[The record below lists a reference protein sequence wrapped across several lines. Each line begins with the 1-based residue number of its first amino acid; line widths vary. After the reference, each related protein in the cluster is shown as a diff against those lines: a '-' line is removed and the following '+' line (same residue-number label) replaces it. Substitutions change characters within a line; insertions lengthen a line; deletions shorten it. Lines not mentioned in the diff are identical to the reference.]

1 MRTAVILLILLL
13 TAPLARAVDLVTL
26 EIEIREAWNEKPGD
40 YVIADYDKVALVLGE
55 ENHVFLGNV
64 SMSLNPKIRDFNTLQ
79 IQADFYSLPPKIQS
93 SFKQITLAKNQS
105 LEAVRISGKPGRSYK
120 IIFRDWQPPKGEIDC
135 TDDPADNETP

>member
-1 MRTAVILLILLL
+1 MRRGSLLL
-13 TAPLARAVDLVTL
+13 AFLLTWSLAGAVDLVTL
-26 EIEIREAWNEKPGD
+26 EIEIRELWNEKPND
-40 YVIADYDKVALVLGE
+40 YIIADYDKVALVLGE

-79 IQADFYSLPPKIQS
+79 LQADFYSLPPKIQS

-120 IIFRDWQPPKGEIDC
+120 IIFRDWQPSKGEID
-135 TDDPADNETP
+135 